1 MSLDNMSSRN
11 AKKSVFMTQVTMSSD
26 AFSVGKQHPFFF
38 FFLNHGTLMLRNTVK
53 EMIYLMMSMT
63 TSQDLLL
70 RYN

>member
-1 MSLDNMSSRN
+1 
-11 AKKSVFMTQVTMSSD
+11 MTEVTMSSD

-38 FFLNHGTLMLRNTVK
+38 FPNHGTLMLRNTVK